1 MRPINWGI
9 VGLGRIAHK
18 FTQDLR
24 LVKGARLHAVASRSL
39 DKGAAFA
46 EQYQAT
52 HHFGSYEELVNCPD
66 LDVVYI
72 ATPHT
77 QHLENSHLFLK
88 NKIAVLC
95 EKPLAINSQQVE
107 KILAFAKSHDTY
119 LMEAMWTRFFPTI
132 KESIALVKSGVI
144 GEMKTMRADFGFHKA
159 WDPTDRVLKKE
170 LGGGGILDVGIY
182 PLFLSLLFLGKP
194 KEVIAKSTKHRSG
207 VDDSTAIT
215 LIYEN
220 EKMASLYCSV
230 STLTP
235 VEATIY
241 GTKGSLKLH
250 SRFHQPKT
258 LSYGNYYED
267 IITKTTPHLG
277 NGYLYEIE
285 AVNNDIRAGKKE
297 NDLMTHQMSRD
308 LMELLD
314 QVRKAA
320 NITYPQ
326 DAS

>member
-9 VGLGRIAHK
+9 VGLGKIAHK
-18 FTQDLR
+18 FTQDIR
-24 LVKGARLHAVASRSL
+24 LVPGARLHAVASRSSE
-39 DKGAAFA
+39 KAAAFA

-52 HHFGSYEELVNCPD
+52 HHFGSYEELINCPD

-72 ATPHT
+72 ATPHA
-77 QHLENSHLFLK
+77 QHLENTQLFLK

-95 EKPLAINSQQVE
+95 EKPLAINSQQVNHM
-107 KILAFAKSHDTY
+107 LAFAKSHDTY

-132 KESIALVKSGVI
+132 KESIELIKSGTI
-144 GEMKTMRADFGFHKA
+144 GDVKTMRADFGFHKS
-159 WDPTDRVLKKE
+159 WDPTDRVLIKE

-182 PLFLSLLFLGKP
+182 PLFVSLLFLGKP
-194 KEVIAKSTKHRSG
+194 KEVIAKSTTHRSG

-215 LIYEN
+215 LIYED
-220 EKMASLYCSV
+220 ERIASLYCSV
-230 STLTP
+230 TTLTP

-258 LSYGNYYED
+258 LSYGNYYEEN
-267 IITKTTPHLG
+267 ITKTTSHLG

-285 AVNNDIRAGKKE
+285 AVGNDLRANKKE
-297 NDLMTHQMSRD
+297 NELMTHQMSRD

-314 QVRKAA
+314 RVRAA
-320 NITYPQ
+320 AGLIYPQ
-326 DAS
+326 DQI

>member
-39 DKGAAFA
+39 EKATAFA

-72 ATPHT
+72 ATPHA
-77 QHLENSHLFLK
+77 QHLENTLLFLK

-95 EKPLAINSQQVE
+95 EKPLGMNSQEVNQM
-107 KILAFAKSHDTY
+107 IAFAKSHDTY

-132 KESIALVKSGVI
+132 KSAVELVQSGRI
-144 GEMKTMRADFGFHKA
+144 GELKTLRADFGFHKA
-159 WDPTDRVLKKE
+159 WDPTDRVLMKE

-182 PLFLSLLFLGKP
+182 PLFLSLLFFGKP
-194 KEVIAKSTKHRSG
+194 KEVIAKTTAHRSG
-207 VDDSTAIT
+207 VDDSSAIT
-215 LIYEN
+215 LIYDD
-220 EKMASLYCSV
+220 EKLASLYCSV
-230 STLTP
+230 TTLTP

-241 GTKGSLKLH
+241 GSRGSLKLH

-258 LSYGNYYED
+258 LSYGNYYEET
-267 IITKTTPHLG
+267 ITQTTPHLG
-277 NGYLYEIE
+277 NGYLFEIE
-285 AVNNDIRAGKKE
+285 AVGNDLRAGRKE
-297 NDLMTHQMSRD
+297 SELMTHQMSRD

-314 QVRKAA
+314 QVRSAA
-320 NITYPQ
+320 GVEYPQ
-326 DAS
+326 DKI